1 MSLWESIPITAMI
14 SAFLWLLWLWQNGPA
29 VRKHA
34 SRPLGAQA
42 SIKRHRRTGT
52 GGEALTTRS
61 HHHEAGQ
68 VVVEPSPPVLPTRI
82 QTRML

>member
-1 MSLWESIPITAMI
+1 MRHPTRVSLCESIPITAMI
-14 SAFLWLLWLWQNGPA
+14 ILPFLWLLWLWQNGPA

-52 GGEALTTRS
+52 GGEALT
-61 HHHEAGQ
+61 HEATT
-68 VVVEPSPPVLPTRI
+68 TR
-82 QTRML
+82 RGML